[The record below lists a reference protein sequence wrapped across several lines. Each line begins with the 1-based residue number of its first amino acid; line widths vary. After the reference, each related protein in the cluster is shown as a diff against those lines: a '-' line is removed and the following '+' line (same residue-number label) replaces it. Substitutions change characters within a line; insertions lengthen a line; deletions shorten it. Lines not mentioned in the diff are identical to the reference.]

1 MKQSAI
7 PADLVEL
14 GRIASAYGVHGWV
27 KVQPHSMQTK
37 ALLNAKTWWLKTPR
51 PESQAG
57 VFASAS
63 PRQIQT
69 ARQHGA
75 TIVAQFE
82 GLDNRELAQALKGQT
97 VWVSRAAF
105 PKADDNEFYWVDLIG
120 CRFFGE
126 QDGQAYCMGEVV
138 EVLDNGAH
146 SILVVHRGTWDT
158 QGVFTSEKDER
169 GKALE
174 ELVPFVQAIV
184 HTVDMPARELHSHW
198 SI

>member
-14 GRIASAYGVHGWV
+14 GRIVSAYGVRGWV
-27 KVQPHSMQTK
+27 KIQPHSMQTK

-69 ARQHGA
+69 AKQHGA

-82 GLDNRELAQALKGQT
+82 GLDNRELAQALKGHT

-105 PKADDNEFYWVDLIG
+105 PKADEDEFYWVDLIG

-126 QDGQAYCMGEVV
+126 QDGQAESLGEVV

-146 SILVVHRGTWDT
+146 SILVVHRGSWDAE
-158 QGVFTSEKDER
+158 GVFAPAKDEQ
-169 GKALE
+169 GKPLE

-184 HTVDMPARELHSHW
+184 HTVDMSARELHSHW
-198 SI
+198 AI

>member
-1 MKQSAI
+1 MKQAAA
-7 PADLVEL
+7 PDDLVEL
-14 GRIASAYGVHGWV
+14 GRIVSAYGVRGWV

-51 PESQAG
+51 PGNQAG
-57 VFASAS
+57 VFASVPFRNVVA
-63 PRQIQT
+63 

-82 GLDNRELAQALKGQT
+82 GMDDRDLAQAMKGQT

-105 PKADDNEFYWVDLIG
+105 PKADDDEYYWVDLIG
-120 CRFFGE
+120 CRLLGE
-126 QDGQAYCMGEVV
+126 QDGQAQPIGEVV

-146 SILVVHRGTWDT
+146 AILVVHRGSWSQD
-158 QGVFTSEKDER
+158 GVFAPDLDDQGR
-169 GKALE
+169 PLE

-184 HTVDMPARELHSHW
+184 HTVDLQGRLLHSHW
-198 SI
+198 SA

>member
-14 GRIASAYGVHGWV
+14 GRIVSAYGVRGWV
-27 KVQPHSMQTK
+27 KIQPHSMQTK
-37 ALLNAKTWWLKTPR
+37 ALLHSKTWWLKTPR
-51 PESQAG
+51 PDSQAG

-69 ARQHGA
+69 AKQHGA

-82 GLDNRELAQALKGQT
+82 GLDNRELAQALKGHT

-105 PKADDNEFYWVDLIG
+105 PKADEDEFYWVDLIG

-126 QDGQAYCMGEVV
+126 QDGQPQSIGEVV
-138 EVLDNGAH
+138 EVLDNSAH
-146 SILVVHRGTWDT
+146 SILVVHRGHWDAE
-158 QGVFTSEKDER
+158 GVFTPEKDEQGR
-169 GKALE
+169 PLE

-184 HTVDMPARELHSHW
+184 HSVDMTARELHSHW
-198 SI
+198 AV

>member
-1 MKQSAI
+1 MKQPSI

-14 GRIASAYGVHGWV
+14 GRIVSAYGVRGWV
-27 KVQPHSMQTK
+27 KIQPHSMQTK
-37 ALLNAKTWWLKTPR
+37 ALLSSKTWWLKTPR

-69 ARQHGA
+69 AKQHGA

-82 GLDNRELAQALKGQT
+82 GLDNRELAHALKGYT
-97 VWVSRAAF
+97 VWVSRSVF
-105 PKADDNEFYWVDLIG
+105 PKADEDEFYWVDLIG

-126 QDGQAYCMGEVV
+126 RDGQSVCMGEVV
-138 EVLDNGAH
+138 EVLDNSAQ
-146 SILVVHRGTWDT
+146 SILVVHRGSWDVE
-158 QGVFTSEKDER
+158 GVFTPEKDEQGR
-169 GKALE
+169 PLE

-184 HTVDMPARELHSHW
+184 HSVDLPGRALHSHW
-198 SI
+198 SV